1 MAKRRNE
8 TFSNENLLSRGKSE
22 IKCRSF
28 VKMYTHLVAV
38 GLGVEEQDVEL
49 REEINERERE
59 RKEISRSYLALVY
72 INLTG
77 AGKESH
83 LPTSVYISSLFRIE
97 K

>member
-1 MAKRRNE
+1 MLFRSRVTYLWINILVAKRRNE

-49 REEINERERE
+49 REEITERE
-59 RKEISRSYLALVY
+59 RKKKYQEVTWHWY
-72 INLTG
+72 T
-77 AGKESH
+77 
-83 LPTSVYISSLFRIE
+83 
-97 K
+97 